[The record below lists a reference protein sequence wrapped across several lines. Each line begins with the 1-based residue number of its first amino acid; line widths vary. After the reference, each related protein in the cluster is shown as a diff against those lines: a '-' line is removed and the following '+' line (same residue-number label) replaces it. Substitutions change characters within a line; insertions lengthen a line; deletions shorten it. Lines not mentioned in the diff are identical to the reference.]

1 MCVCVFNS
9 ERVKAL
15 WHHYVGFAAIMIIT
29 LNLDAFFST
38 LIFIYFTMHTSLKV
52 ALKMHALYIYIFF
65 LNLQLHNFSCLKRS
79 QKQKHAFRNY
89 NYTKEYFMDTLLIK
103 FCVNYEPILNILA
116 RLKWGSAFGTC
127 ARTHC
132 AVMPMWDTQAQ
143 INHRADLAVA
153 YGDLK
158 SKGP

>member
-1 MCVCVFNS
+1 MWI
-9 ERVKAL
+9 L
-15 WHHYVGFAAIMIIT
+15 QLIMIIT
-29 LNLDAFFST
+29 LNFHTYFYLFYNACLTKCSTKNACTTFF
-38 LIFIYFTMHTSLKV
+38 
-52 ALKMHALYIYIFF
+52 FF
-65 LNLQLHNFSCLKRS
+65 NLQLCNFSCLKHS

-116 RLKWGSAFGTC
+116 HLKWGSAFGTC

-132 AVMPMWDTQAQ
+132 AVMPMWDTQTQ